1 MNMNALLAL
10 TMLALSASAADTD
23 TFAPVPSIF
32 DANR

>member
-10 TMLALSASAADTD
+10 TMLAVTASAAEGDT
-23 TFAPVPSIF
+23 PNPSIF